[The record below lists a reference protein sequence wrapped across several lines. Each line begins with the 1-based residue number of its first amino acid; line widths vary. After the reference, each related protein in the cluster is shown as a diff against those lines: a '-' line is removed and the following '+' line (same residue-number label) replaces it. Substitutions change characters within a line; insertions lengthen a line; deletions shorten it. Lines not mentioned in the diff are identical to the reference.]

1 MKQWHG
7 ILRHLRV
14 QQSDQVHLLILI
26 PSLTLVF
33 LSLIARTA
41 SSAIDL
47 TLEKK
52 KVTEQLKQRLSEVQN
67 DEEIQVTLTTAS
79 SPIASAI
86 FSPPMNSFAS
96 QT

>member
-1 MKQWHG
+1 MKQWRG
-7 ILRHLRV
+7 ILQHLRV

-52 KVTEQLKQRLSEVQN
+52 KVTEHLRHRLSELQN
-67 DEEIQVTLTTAS
+67 DEAIQVTLTTA
-79 SPIASAI
+79 P
-86 FSPPMNSFAS
+86 SPPLVQNRHYAK
-96 QT
+96 